1 MEPPGSEKR
10 PLDVL
15 AVEETLVDFIS
26 HEFPI
31 SLRTVGKFIRYLC
44 GQPANV
50 AVYVAKLGGRSAMI
64 SKVGTDHFG
73 ECLEEQLARHGVSA
87 EGLEGLSRTGDAATT
102 NVFVTRIVGVPDFQ
116 VNRGTNVLLSIRAVT
131 DELVE
136 RARIVHA
143 SAPRPS
149 PSRVTRSG
157 WRPGRPCDWGSGSA
171 NWSPSTRT
179 TTRWS
184 GRIGKWRGR
193 SSQRSSF
200 TSGS

>member
-1 MEPPGSEKR
+1 MCPAGHFLWRSPREFGILPRASTRKERSER
-10 PLDVL
+10 GDGGAGLGGEALDVL

-31 SLRTVGKFIRYLC
+31 SLRTAGKFIRYLC

-50 AVYVAKLGGRSAMI
+50 AVYVTKLGGRSGMI

-73 ECLEEQLARHGVSA
+73 EYLEEQLARTSVSA

-102 NVFVTRIVGVPDFQ
+102 NVFVTETVGVPDFQ
-116 VNRGTNVLLSIRAVT
+116 VNRGTDVLLSICEVT

-157 WRPGRPCDWGSGSA
+157 WRPDRPCD
-171 NWSPSTRT
+171 
-179 TTRWS
+179 
-184 GRIGKWRGR
+184 
-193 SSQRSSF
+193 
-200 TSGS
+200 